1 MSSAKPISA
10 SDRAVLAAALVL
22 GAGVLWF
29 RLGWQSFWWDEHVTL
44 MFTRLDWA
52 ALMVEHWG
60 LDTHRPVYY
69 GLQKLW
75 IGLVG
80 DNVAAVRSLQVVLI
94 LPVIA
99 IFFAI
104 GRRIGG
110 PQMGWIAALLIG
122 SAPMFLYQG
131 RELRMYAL
139 VSLLLALALWIAVV
153 LANRARA
160 GEAHKSTI
168 PLWIAF
174 TVLMAAAFYTQALAA
189 FVALL
194 FGLWILICCAFG
206 ILPLR
211 FLGQAL
217 LAGVLYLV
225 LLIPAL
231 QPFFA
236 HATGT
241 IGSNFWLP
249 EPSLSYVYAQ
259 MATAYAYPKLMK
271 PVIGLM
277 LIWGFWSLRDRP
289 HVFWLCVL
297 MVIGLPAL
305 VIGISFW
312 KPIFMAKVVAWG
324 SLVSIFVL
332 AAGLMALPRIA
343 RWGGVLVIL
352 VSQLMA
358 AWSFYPAAPEQ
369 DPLAEIAAGL
379 EGFDPSQDILVLGNQ
394 MQEPA
399 LRWYAP
405 DVFAAGRIYG
415 FTYGDWTQNVIDAAL
430 ASTHVM
436 RADAAPFAATDYSE
450 EARLWVFSETTRNPR
465 GAPEDDTDGALQ
477 TLIQGRQAS
486 TSLRAGRFALHVYP
500 LN

>member
-1 MSSAKPISA
+1 
-10 SDRAVLAAALVL
+10 
-22 GAGVLWF
+22 
-29 RLGWQSFWWDEHVTL
+29 
-44 MFTRLDWA
+44 MFTRLDWN

-60 LDTHRPVYY
+60 LDTHRPIYY

-80 DNVAAVRSLQVVLI
+80 DTVWAVRSLQVLLI

-110 PQMGWIAALLIG
+110 QQMGWIAALLIG

-160 GEAHKSTI
+160 GEAHKSTM

-174 TVLMAAAFYTQALAA
+174 AVLMAAAFYTQALAA

-217 LAGVLYLV
+217 LAGLLYLI

-241 IGSNFWLP
+241 IGTNFWLP
-249 EPSLSYVYAQ
+249 EPNLSYVYAQ
-259 MATAYAYPKLMK
+259 MATAYAYPKWMK
-271 PVIGLM
+271 PVVVLM
-277 LIWGFWSLRDRP
+277 LLWGFWSLRDRP

-297 MVIGLPAL
+297 MVVGLPAL
-305 VIGISFW
+305 VIAISFW
-312 KPIFMAKVVAWG
+312 KPVFMAKVVAWG
-324 SLVSIFVL
+324 SLVSILVL
-332 AAGLMALPRIA
+332 AAGLMALPRVI
-343 RWGGVLVIL
+343 RWSGVLIL
-352 VSQLMA
+352 LVAQLMA
-358 AWSFYPAAPEQ
+358 AWTFYPATPEQ
-369 DPLAEIAAGL
+369 DPLAEIAAGFD
-379 EGFDPSQDILVLGNQ
+379 GFDPARDVLVLGNQ

-405 DVFAAGRIYG
+405 DVFAQGQTYG

-436 RADAAPFAATDYSE
+436 RADADQIPLQTRPAA
-450 EARLWVFSETTRNPR
+450 AKLWVFSEVERNPR
-465 GAPEDDTDGALQ
+465 GAPEDDTATALQ

-486 TSLRAGRFALHVYP
+486 TSLRAGRFALNVYP